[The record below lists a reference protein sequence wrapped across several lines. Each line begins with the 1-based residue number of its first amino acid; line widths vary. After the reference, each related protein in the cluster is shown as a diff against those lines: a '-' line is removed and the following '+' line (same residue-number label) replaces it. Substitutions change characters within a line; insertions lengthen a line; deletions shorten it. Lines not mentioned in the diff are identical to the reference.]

1 MRLTVGFLGVLS
13 LAVPALAADVPLEA
27 GLARVEITPAV
38 SMTMYGYAK
47 RTCGASNGTHDPL
60 FAKVL
65 VLRTGDSRMAIVT
78 LDLGVFMSGHLR
90 QDVASRL
97 GIPVL
102 LLAASHTHSGPD
114 FLVEETGLATPEGAP
129 YLAEVERKV
138 YGAIEEAS
146 KAMFPARLSVGRGS
160 LQLGYNRLLPRED
173 GRSRALFDNL
183 ERVPYGPVDPEVV
196 VLRVEDAATGAA
208 KALIVHYAC
217 HSVVLGP
224 TNCKY
229 SADWPGAMMAKVE
242 VEMPG
247 AQCMFVQGG
256 AGDINPL
263 FMGRTGNESEDFVPV
278 KKLGELLAD
287 EVLKTAKA
295 MKPGPPNRLPIQS
308 VSQTLTFRHRWDQD
322 KQVEAVIKTVL
333 IDGRIAI
340 AAVPGEPF
348 HKLQTMWKS
357 QAEVEAP
364 LFYGYTYTGGTAWP
378 DYIPDVKSAAHGGYG
393 ADMSTH
399 IEPGAG
405 ERILL
410 QHLINLYAL
419 QGMWLDH
426 PGRP

>member
-1 MRLTVGFLGVLS
+1 MRLTTSLLGVLFVALPV
-13 LAVPALAADVPLEA
+13 LAGDVALDA
-27 GLARVEITPAV
+27 GLARVDITPGA

-47 RTCGASNGTHDPL
+47 RTCGPSNGIHDPL
-60 FAKVL
+60 YAKVL
-65 VLRTGDSRMAIVT
+65 VLQTGDSRMAVVT
-78 LDLGVFMSGHLR
+78 VDLGILMSERLR
-90 QDVASRL
+90 KDVAEKL

-102 LLAASHTHSGPD
+102 LLAASHTHSGPEY
-114 FLVEETGLATPEGAP
+114 LVEETGTATPEGAP

-138 YGAIEEAS
+138 FGAVEQATKS
-146 KAMFPARLSVGRGS
+146 MFPARLSVGRGS
-160 LQLGYNRLLPRED
+160 LQLGYNRLVPRED

-208 KALIVHYAC
+208 RALIVHYAC

-229 SADWPGAMMAKVE
+229 SADWPGAMQAKVE
-242 VEMPG
+242 TDMPG
-247 AQCMFVQGG
+247 TQCMFVQGG
-256 AGDINPL
+256 AGDVNPL
-263 FMGRTGNESEDFVPV
+263 FMGRTGRESDDFVPV
-278 KKLGELLAD
+278 KVMGELLAG
-287 EVLKTAKA
+287 EVLKTARE
-295 MKPGPPNRLPIQS
+295 MKPGAPNRQPIRYT
-308 VSQTLTFRHRWDQD
+308 SQTLTFRNRWDRE
-322 KQVEAVIKTVL
+322 KPVEAVITTVL
-333 IDGRIAI
+333 INGEIAI

-357 QAEVEAP
+357 QAEVPVP

-405 ERILL
+405 ERIML
-410 QHLINLYAL
+410 QHLINLYGL

>member
-1 MRLTVGFLGVLS
+1 
-13 LAVPALAADVPLEA
+13 
-27 GLARVEITPAV
+27 
-38 SMTMYGYAK
+38 MTMYGYAK
-47 RTCGASNGTHDPL
+47 RTCGPSNGTHDPL

-78 LDLGVFMSGHLR
+78 LDLGIMMSERLR
-90 QDVASRL
+90 RDVAGRL

-102 LLAASHTHSGPD
+102 LLAASHTHSGPE
-114 FLVEETGLATPEGAP
+114 FLVEETGAATPEGAP

-138 YGAIEEAS
+138 FSAVEEAS

-160 LQLGYNRLLPRED
+160 LQLGYNRLLPGED

-208 KALIVHYAC
+208 RALIVHYAC

-229 SADWPGAMMAKVE
+229 SADWPGAMQAKVE
-242 VEMPG
+242 AEMPG
-247 AQCMFVQGG
+247 TQCMFVQGG

-263 FMGRTGNESEDFVPV
+263 FMGRTGKESDDFVPV
-278 KKLGELLAD
+278 KKMGELLAG
-287 EVLKTAKA
+287 EVLKTARA
-295 MKPGPPNRLPIQS
+295 MKRGAPNRQPIRS
-308 VSQTLTFRHRWDQD
+308 ASETLTFRDRWNRD
-322 KQVEAVIKTVL
+322 KQVEAVITTVL
-333 IDGRIAI
+333 IGGEIAI

-357 QAEVEAP
+357 HAEVAAP
-364 LFYGYTYTGGTAWP
+364 LFYGYTYTSGTAWP
-378 DYIPDVKSAAHGGYG
+378 DYIPDVMSAAHGGYG

-405 ERILL
+405 ERIVL
-410 QHLINLYAL
+410 QHLINLYRL
-419 QGMWLDH
+419 QGMWLDR